1 MNIKRPLAAV
11 ILKALLISALFL
23 VIDEPAAAQ
32 VNGTGESISWPDQS
46 KSFAYMI
53 VQLIFYTGLIIGLIV
68 LLARFLAKRQ
78 QQWGEQATIQHLGG
92 TPLGPNKSVQLL
104 KLGDKVY
111 VLGVAEQITLLDV
124 IDDPEE
130 VKQLE
135 QRREGFEADAFKG
148 RWSALFSRFTGGTR
162 NEVDQVKTGKK
173 GVSTDQQVDFMKV
186 LEKSLKGQQEKQKLY
201 SSMLSAENS
210 TGEPKDENHGQ
221 ER

>member
-1 MNIKRPLAAV
+1 MKIKRPLAAV
-11 ILKALLISALFL
+11 TLPALLISALFL
-23 VIDEPAAAQ
+23 AIFEPAAAQ
-32 VNGTGESISWPDQS
+32 VNGTGESISWPDQG

-68 LLARFLAKRQ
+68 LLARFFAKRQ

-111 VLGVAEQITLLDV
+111 VLGVGEQITLLDV

-130 VKQLE
+130 VKRLE
-135 QRREGFEADAFKG
+135 QRREGFEAAPFKG
-148 RWSALFSRFTGGTR
+148 RWSAVFSRLTGGTR
-162 NEVDQVKTGKK
+162 NEADQVETSKK
-173 GVSTDQQVDFMKV
+173 DVSTEQQADFMKV
-186 LEKSLKGQQEKQKLY
+186 LEQSLKEQQEKQKLY
-201 SSMLSAENS
+201 SGMLSAENR
-210 TGEPKDENHGQ
+210 TGEPKAENHGQ